1 MTVENISQSISMKVW
16 GPLKQD
22 VALILSEKHLN
33 MLMMIRKRRCAGWPK
48 QVFSRHSIQYVNHTR

>member
-16 GPLKQD
+16 GPVKL
-22 VALILSEKHLN
+22 VVEIILSEKHIN

-48 QVFSRHSIQYVNHTR
+48 QVFSRHSIQYGNHTR